1 MIDCSILSEI
11 ESELGTLGISIA
23 NVLPTESFCSEY
35 ARDVRELSTMTNRI
49 EDQFYEVE
57 IKSLT

>member
-35 ARDVRELSTMTNRI
+35 ARDGERTFND
-49 EDQFYEVE
+49 DQ
-57 IKSLT
+57 SN